1 MEQLSAN
8 LKEKID
14 QNSEQMNAENQV
26 IIEQP
31 SENLNAKIDKISDEN
46 QDMGEKIEEI
56 NNTFYNFKV

>member
-8 LKEKID
+8 LKEKKD